1 MQKLMIDLETK
12 SDIDI
17 AKSGVYRYADSPY
30 FDILLFTYSVDDAP
44 VQVVDLAC
52 GEQLP
57 EEILNAL
64 TDDRIQKHAFNA
76 SFERVCLSVWLR
88 RNYPECFISYGLPE
102 DTCGNYLSPKAWRCT
117 MVAAAYLGL
126 PLSLASVGA
135 VLQLQQQKMSEGKAL
150 IRYFCVPYD
159 TVNGVPQFHTPADS
173 PEKWNVFRAYNK
185 RDVETEQ
192 AIEQKIA
199 RFPVPEFVWQEY
211 ALDQSI
217 NDRGIQLDLQLVQ
230 QAIRMDTLTKDKL
243 LHLLKN
249 LTDLDNPNSVQQM
262 KQWLAEHGLELESLG
277 KKEVQEQLKTAPPD
291 LRDVLLLRQQVSK
304 SSVKK
309 YQAMQ
314 NAVCSDGRARGMFQF
329 YGANRTG
336 REAGRII
343 QLQNLPQNH
352 LPDLEDARELVKSGD
367 LEAVELLY
375 EDVPDTL
382 SQLIRTAFV
391 PKPGYQFLV
400 ADFSAIEAR
409 VIAWLAGETWR
420 MQAFAD
426 GKDIYCA
433 SASKIFGVPVV
444 KHGINGHLRQKG
456 KVAELACIAEGQLVL
471 TDHGLVPIE
480 KVTTDDL
487 LWDGEQWVHHEGV
500 IYKGKREVITYEGLT
515 ATPDHLVWIEGQSQ
529 PIQFGIAASCGS
541 HLVQTGDGGK
551 AIRLGENYQCGK
563 TLEQNMESLLCVDR
577 MHRMQLEAVDIA
589 FQPFMWKIKWLSE
602 MFSAQ
607 KNSALARKKT
617 NRSKATLRKS
627 ERCRIF
633 QLRCKRNSVRLSICD
648 SSRFV
653 SDKQVWRTR
662 TDNGN
667 RQDRRQWK
675 LCSGKSQVCYPCRKQ
690 SEQANDRLNT
700 VRAKLLALCV
710 QYHYSKIIQRNDTRR
725 NYSGCRKCSCGEKK
739 MLETHSHTA
748 RLYDIQNA
756 GRHHRFTV
764 SGKLVHNC
772 GYGGSVGAMKA
783 MGGSGMSDAELK
795 QIVTDWRTASP
806 HIVQLWWDVE
816 NAAIKAVRDKTETE
830 THGIHFSYESGFLFI
845 KLLSGRRLAYV
856 KPRIGENRFG
866 GDSITYEGIGTGR
879 KWERLETYSGK
890 LVENI
895 VQATAR
901 DLLFYSMQTLSQ
913 YFIVGHIHDEMIIEC
928 PKDTKLDEICQQMAR
943 TPDWAKGLLLR
954 ADGYECSFYKKD

>member
-1 MQKLMIDLETK
+1 MSGGRLTEYLFGWVIGVTMQKLMIDLETK

-30 FDILLFTYSVDDAP
+30 FDILLFAYSVDDNP
-44 VQVVDLAC
+44 VQVVDLAS

-88 RNYPECFISYGLPE
+88 RNYPERFVPYGSPE
-102 DTCGNYLSPKAWRCT
+102 DACGNYLSPNAWRCT

-126 PLSLASVGA
+126 PLSLAGVGA
-135 VLQLQQQKMSEGKAL
+135 VLQLQQQKLSEGKAL

-159 TVNGVPQFHTPADS
+159 HVNGVPQFHTPADA

-192 AIEQKIA
+192 AIERRLS

-211 ALDQSI
+211 ALDQTV
-217 NDRGIQLDLQLVQ
+217 NDRGIQVDLQLVQ
-230 QAIRMDTLTKDKL
+230 QAIRMDALTKDKL
-243 LHLLKN
+243 LQRMKA
-249 LTDLDNPNSVQQM
+249 LTHLDNPNSVYQLLG
-262 KQWLAEHGLELESLG
+262 WLETQGYSSDSLG
-277 KKEVQEQLKTAPPD
+277 KAQVQELIKTAEEPVRSVLE
-291 LRDVLLLRQQVSK
+291 LRLQLSK
-304 SSVKK
+304 ASVKK

-352 LPDLEDARELVKSGD
+352 LPDLEAARELVKSGN

-382 SQLIRTAFV
+382 SQLIRTAFI
-391 PKPGYQFLV
+391 PKPGYKFLV

-420 MQAFAD
+420 MQAFAE

-444 KHGINGHLRQKG
+444 KHGENGHLRQKG
-456 KVAELACIAEGQLVL
+456 KVAELAC
-471 TDHGLVPIE
+471 
-480 KVTTDDL
+480 
-487 LWDGEQWVHHEGV
+487 
-500 IYKGKREVITYEGLT
+500 
-515 ATPDHLVWIEGQSQ
+515 
-529 PIQFGIAASCGS
+529 
-541 HLVQTGDGGK
+541 
-551 AIRLGENYQCGK
+551 
-563 TLEQNMESLLCVDR
+563 
-577 MHRMQLEAVDIA
+577 
-589 FQPFMWKIKWLSE
+589 
-602 MFSAQ
+602 
-607 KNSALARKKT
+607 
-617 NRSKATLRKS
+617 
-627 ERCRIF
+627 
-633 QLRCKRNSVRLSICD
+633 
-648 SSRFV
+648 
-653 SDKQVWRTR
+653 
-662 TDNGN
+662 
-667 RQDRRQWK
+667 
-675 LCSGKSQVCYPCRKQ
+675 
-690 SEQANDRLNT
+690 
-700 VRAKLLALCV
+700 
-710 QYHYSKIIQRNDTRR
+710 
-725 NYSGCRKCSCGEKK
+725 
-739 MLETHSHTA
+739 
-748 RLYDIQNA
+748 
-756 GRHHRFTV
+756 
-764 SGKLVHNC
+764 

-783 MGGSGMSDAELK
+783 MGGAEMSDAELK
-795 QIVTDWRTASP
+795 QLVTDWRTASP

-866 GDSITYEGIGTGR
+866 GDSITYEGIGTNR

-928 PKDTKLDEICQQMAR
+928 PKDTKLDEICRQMAI

>member
-1 MQKLMIDLETK
+1 MKKLMMDLETK

-30 FDILLFTYSVDDAP
+30 FDILLFAYSVDDTP

-88 RNYPECFISYGLPE
+88 RNYPERFVSYGSPE
-102 DTCGNYLSPKAWRCT
+102 DACGNYLSPNAWRCT

-126 PLSLASVGA
+126 PLSLAGVGA

-159 TVNGVPQFHTPADS
+159 TVNGIPVFHVPTDA
-173 PEKWNVFRAYNK
+173 PEKWNVFRAYNQ

-192 AIEQKIA
+192 AIERRLS

-211 ALDQSI
+211 ALDQTV
-217 NDRGIQLDLQLVQ
+217 NDRGIQVDLQLVQ
-230 QAIRMDTLTKDKL
+230 QAIRMDALTKDKL
-243 LHLLKN
+243 LQRMKALTHLE
-249 LTDLDNPNSVQQM
+249 NPNSVYQLLG
-262 KQWLAEHGLELESLG
+262 WLETQGYSSDSLG
-277 KKEVQEQLKTAPPD
+277 KAQVQERIKTAEEPVRSVLE
-291 LRDVLLLRQQVSK
+291 LRLQLSK
-304 SSVKK
+304 ASVKK

-352 LPDLEDARELVKSGD
+352 LPDLEAARELVKSGN

-409 VIAWLAGETWR
+409 VIAWLADETWR
-420 MQAFAD
+420 MQAFAE

-444 KHGINGHLRQKG
+444 KHGENGHLRQKG
-456 KVAELACIAEGQLVL
+456 KVAELAC
-471 TDHGLVPIE
+471 
-480 KVTTDDL
+480 
-487 LWDGEQWVHHEGV
+487 
-500 IYKGKREVITYEGLT
+500 
-515 ATPDHLVWIEGQSQ
+515 
-529 PIQFGIAASCGS
+529 
-541 HLVQTGDGGK
+541 
-551 AIRLGENYQCGK
+551 
-563 TLEQNMESLLCVDR
+563 
-577 MHRMQLEAVDIA
+577 
-589 FQPFMWKIKWLSE
+589 
-602 MFSAQ
+602 
-607 KNSALARKKT
+607 
-617 NRSKATLRKS
+617 
-627 ERCRIF
+627 
-633 QLRCKRNSVRLSICD
+633 
-648 SSRFV
+648 
-653 SDKQVWRTR
+653 
-662 TDNGN
+662 
-667 RQDRRQWK
+667 
-675 LCSGKSQVCYPCRKQ
+675 
-690 SEQANDRLNT
+690 
-700 VRAKLLALCV
+700 
-710 QYHYSKIIQRNDTRR
+710 
-725 NYSGCRKCSCGEKK
+725 
-739 MLETHSHTA
+739 
-748 RLYDIQNA
+748 
-756 GRHHRFTV
+756 
-764 SGKLVHNC
+764 

-783 MGGSGMSDAELK
+783 MGGAEMSDAELK
-795 QIVTDWRTASP
+795 QLVTDWRTASP

-845 KLLSGRRLAYV
+845 RLLSGRRLAYV
-856 KPRIGENRFG
+856 KPRIEPNRFG
-866 GDSITYEGIGTGR
+866 GDSITYEGIGTNR

-901 DLLFYSMQTLSQ
+901 DLLFYSIQTLSQ

-928 PKDTKLDEICQQMAR
+928 PKDTKLEEICQQMAR

>member
-30 FDILLFTYSVDDAP
+30 FDILLVAYSVDDAP
-44 VQVVDLAC
+44 VQVVDLAS
-52 GEQLP
+52 GERLP

-76 SFERVCLSVWLR
+76 SFERVCLSVWLH
-88 RNYPECFISYGLPE
+88 RNYPERFVSYGSPE
-102 DTCGNYLSPKAWRCT
+102 DAW
-117 MVAAAYLGL
+117 GL

-159 TVNGVPQFHTPADS
+159 HVNGIPVFHAPTDA
-173 PEKWNVFRAYNK
+173 PEKWNVFRAYNQ

-199 RFPVPEFVWQEY
+199 RFPVPDFVWQEY
-211 ALDQSI
+211 ALDQTV

-243 LHLLKN
+243 LHQLKD
-249 LTDLDNPNSVQQM
+249 LTNLDNPNSVQQM

-291 LRDVLLLRQQVSK
+291 LQAVLLLRQQVSK

-375 EDVPDTL
+375 EDIPDSL
-382 SQLIRTAFV
+382 SQLIRTAFI
-391 PKPGYQFLV
+391 PKSGYKFLV

-456 KVAELACIAEGQLVL
+456 KVAELA
-471 TDHGLVPIE
+471 
-480 KVTTDDL
+480 
-487 LWDGEQWVHHEGV
+487 
-500 IYKGKREVITYEGLT
+500 
-515 ATPDHLVWIEGQSQ
+515 
-529 PIQFGIAASCGS
+529 
-541 HLVQTGDGGK
+541 
-551 AIRLGENYQCGK
+551 
-563 TLEQNMESLLCVDR
+563 
-577 MHRMQLEAVDIA
+577 
-589 FQPFMWKIKWLSE
+589 
-602 MFSAQ
+602 
-607 KNSALARKKT
+607 
-617 NRSKATLRKS
+617 
-627 ERCRIF
+627 
-633 QLRCKRNSVRLSICD
+633 
-648 SSRFV
+648 
-653 SDKQVWRTR
+653 
-662 TDNGN
+662 
-667 RQDRRQWK
+667 
-675 LCSGKSQVCYPCRKQ
+675 
-690 SEQANDRLNT
+690 
-700 VRAKLLALCV
+700 
-710 QYHYSKIIQRNDTRR
+710 
-725 NYSGCRKCSCGEKK
+725 
-739 MLETHSHTA
+739 
-748 RLYDIQNA
+748 
-756 GRHHRFTV
+756 
-764 SGKLVHNC
+764 C

>member
-1 MQKLMIDLETK
+1 MSGGRLTEYLFGWVIGVTMQKLMIDLETK
-12 SDIDI
+12 SDVDI
-17 AKSGVYRYADSPY
+17 TKAGVYRYADSPY
-30 FDILLFTYSVDDAP
+30 FDILLFAYSVDDAP
-44 VQVVDLAC
+44 VKVVDLAC

-88 RNYPECFISYGLPE
+88 RNYPERFISHGSPE
-102 DTCGNYLSPKAWRCT
+102 DACGNYLSPNAWRCT

-126 PLSLASVGA
+126 PLSLAGVGA

-159 TVNGVPQFHTPADS
+159 HANGIPVFHAPADA
-173 PEKWNVFRAYNK
+173 PEKWNVFRAYNQ

-243 LHLLKN
+243 LHQLKD

-291 LRDVLLLRQQVSK
+291 LQEVLLLRQQVSK

-391 PKPGYQFLV
+391 PKPGYKFLV

-420 MQAFAD
+420 MQAFAE

-551 AIRLGENYQCGK
+551 AIRLGENHQ
-563 TLEQNMESLLCVDR
+563 
-577 MHRMQLEAVDIA
+577 
-589 FQPFMWKIKWLSE
+589 
-602 MFSAQ
+602 
-607 KNSALARKKT
+607 
-617 NRSKATLRKS
+617 
-627 ERCRIF
+627 
-633 QLRCKRNSVRLSICD
+633 
-648 SSRFV
+648 
-653 SDKQVWRTR
+653 
-662 TDNGN
+662 
-667 RQDRRQWK
+667 
-675 LCSGKSQVCYPCRKQ
+675 
-690 SEQANDRLNT
+690 
-700 VRAKLLALCV
+700 
-710 QYHYSKIIQRNDTRR
+710 
-725 NYSGCRKCSCGEKK
+725 CGEKK
-739 MLETHSHTA
+739 MLETHSRTA

>member
-1 MQKLMIDLETK
+1 MKKLMMDLETK
-12 SDIDI
+12 SDVDI
-17 AKSGVYRYADSPY
+17 AKAGVYRYADSAY
-30 FDILLFTYSVDDAP
+30 FDILLFAYSVDDNP

-88 RNYPECFISYGLPE
+88 RNYPERFVSYGSSE
-102 DTCGNYLSPKAWRCT
+102 DACGNYLSPNAWQCT

-126 PLSLASVGA
+126 PLSLAGVGA
-135 VLQLQQQKMSEGKAL
+135 VLQLQQQKLSEGKAL

-159 TVNGVPQFHTPADS
+159 TVNGIPVFHAPADS
-173 PEKWNVFRAYNK
+173 PEKWSVFRAYNQ

-192 AIEQKIA
+192 AIERRLS

-211 ALDQSI
+211 ALDQTV
-217 NDRGIQLDLQLVQ
+217 NDRGIQVDLQLVQ
-230 QAIRMDTLTKDKL
+230 QAIRMDALTKDKL
-243 LHLLKN
+243 LQRMKA
-249 LTDLDNPNSVQQM
+249 LTHLDNPNSVYQLLG
-262 KQWLAEHGLELESLG
+262 WLETQGYSSDSLG
-277 KKEVQEQLKTAPPD
+277 KAQVQERIKTAEEPVRSVLE
-291 LRDVLLLRQQVSK
+291 LRLQLSK
-304 SSVKK
+304 ASVKK

-352 LPDLEDARELVKSGD
+352 LPDLEAARELVKSGN

-382 SQLIRTAFV
+382 SQLIRTAFI

-420 MQAFAD
+420 MQAFAE

-456 KVAELACIAEGQLVL
+456 KVAELAC
-471 TDHGLVPIE
+471 
-480 KVTTDDL
+480 
-487 LWDGEQWVHHEGV
+487 
-500 IYKGKREVITYEGLT
+500 
-515 ATPDHLVWIEGQSQ
+515 
-529 PIQFGIAASCGS
+529 
-541 HLVQTGDGGK
+541 
-551 AIRLGENYQCGK
+551 
-563 TLEQNMESLLCVDR
+563 
-577 MHRMQLEAVDIA
+577 
-589 FQPFMWKIKWLSE
+589 
-602 MFSAQ
+602 
-607 KNSALARKKT
+607 
-617 NRSKATLRKS
+617 
-627 ERCRIF
+627 
-633 QLRCKRNSVRLSICD
+633 
-648 SSRFV
+648 
-653 SDKQVWRTR
+653 
-662 TDNGN
+662 
-667 RQDRRQWK
+667 
-675 LCSGKSQVCYPCRKQ
+675 
-690 SEQANDRLNT
+690 
-700 VRAKLLALCV
+700 
-710 QYHYSKIIQRNDTRR
+710 
-725 NYSGCRKCSCGEKK
+725 
-739 MLETHSHTA
+739 
-748 RLYDIQNA
+748 
-756 GRHHRFTV
+756 
-764 SGKLVHNC
+764 

-783 MGGSGMSDAELK
+783 MGGAEMSDAELK
-795 QIVTDWRTASP
+795 QLVTDWRTASP

-913 YFIVGHIHDEMIIEC
+913 SFIVGHIHDEMIIEC
-928 PKDTKLDEICQQMAR
+928 PKDTKLEEICQEMAR

-954 ADGYECSFYKKD
+954 ADGYACQFYKKD